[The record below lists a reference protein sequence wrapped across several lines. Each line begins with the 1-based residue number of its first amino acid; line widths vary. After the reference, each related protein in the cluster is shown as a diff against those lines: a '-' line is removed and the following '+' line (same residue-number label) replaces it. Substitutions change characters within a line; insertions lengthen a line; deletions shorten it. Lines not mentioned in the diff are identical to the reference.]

1 MAIQRRNAKKPA
13 TAPSASAQPYS
24 SVSLELPMSSLVAH
38 GRSAPKLENTVAKAG
53 TTIRLMTA
61 MAATMAMITK
71 LG

>member
-1 MAIQRRNAKKPA
+1 
-13 TAPSASAQPYS
+13 
-24 SVSLELPMSSLVAH
+24 VSLELPMSSLVAH